1 MNQPHA
7 LDSSFTHW
15 IKNYTG
21 ANMSQEFV
29 IDFTFQENTAW
40 LVFLF
45 THIWVSSD
53 LAQLTNTY
61 PHKQMMKHGSLFIN
75 LSICPIY
82 IYLSIIIYLSTYL
95 NPSKS
100 ILRSQTFSF
109 NFPISTSSPP
119 KKIVFF
125 SGKPAV
131 FWTFKKTELRL
142 KTWWGSAALFQPLN
156 KHTFHME
163 SSVSQYTY
171 YKVMILS
178 VWTI

>member
-1 MNQPHA
+1 
-7 LDSSFTHW
+7 
-15 IKNYTG
+15 
-21 ANMSQEFV
+21 MSQEFV

-61 PHKQMMKHGSLFIN
+61 PHKQMMKHGNLFIN
-75 LSICPIY
+75 LSICLSIS
-82 IYLSIIIYLSTYL
+82 IYLSLSIYLPIWIHQNRFSEAKHFHLTFL
-95 NPSKS
+95 FRLLPLQK
-100 ILRSQTFSF
+100 RS
-109 NFPISTSSPP
+109 
-119 KKIVFF
+119 FF
-125 SGKPAV
+125 SQGSLPFFGHSKNGTSA
-131 FWTFKKTELRL
+131 

-178 VWTI
+178 VWQSNITQTPLPGSPRPNTEWSLGWSV